1 MVRFTHLDDDDEW
14 RGGVDVNLEI
24 QEKEELVREM
34 NIQAENSPKQRYP
47 FFFNAVYSV
56 YSDLQN
62 INAVAI
68 LNSLDRLFEISQI
81 RHVPLCHHSKRR
93 RR

>member
-47 FFFNAVYSV
+47 FFFQRSLH
-56 YSDLQN
+56 SLQ
-62 INAVAI
+62 
-68 LNSLDRLFEISQI
+68 
-81 RHVPLCHHSKRR
+81 
-93 RR
+93 

>member
-47 FFFNAVYSV
+47 FFFQRSLL
-56 YSDLQN
+56 SLQ
-62 INAVAI
+62 
-68 LNSLDRLFEISQI
+68 
-81 RHVPLCHHSKRR
+81 
-93 RR
+93 